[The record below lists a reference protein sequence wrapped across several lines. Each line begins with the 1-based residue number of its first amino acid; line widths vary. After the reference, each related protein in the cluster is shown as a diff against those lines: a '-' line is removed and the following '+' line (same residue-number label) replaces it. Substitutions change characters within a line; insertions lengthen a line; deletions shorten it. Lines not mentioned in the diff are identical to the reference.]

1 MGSCSN
7 NMKAKNKRNKRT
19 RELMF
24 IKDLPCGR
32 HCSESFISLCSRYPE
47 GLGDTLRRG
56 GWVYEIK
63 TFLAVILRY
72 YWPAFLLISHE
83 DTVQSPKGC
92 VKCGIPAD

>member
-7 NMKAKNKRNKRT
+7 NMEAKNKRNKRT

-63 TFLAVILRY
+63 TFFGSNIKILLAC
-72 YWPAFLLISHE
+72 F
-83 DTVQSPKGC
+83 
-92 VKCGIPAD
+92 PADLS